1 MRKSPVFVIAM
12 IAVLAL
18 WGPGSFAA
26 APSGQPVRIG
36 AISSL
41 TGQFAT
47 FGSME
52 RAGYTLAQQD
62 INAAGGINGRPLAID
77 LQDDT
82 SNANTALTV
91 AEQFIRSGAP
101 LILGAYSSSVTKPLA
116 VYMARQRV
124 PLLNSNSADD
134 SITKPGS
141 DYVFRVGQ
149 TTDAYVRPF
158 FELFKKVGG
167 IHTVAVLVSN
177 NALGHS
183 TEHSVISQAEAQG
196 YRVVFDQAYD
206 EGLTDFRPVLNR
218 IKDAHPDVLAMSSY
232 DADAVALMRQI
243 KEVNLNVKVFAG
255 AGATGFAI
263 PSLIKGGGDTVE
275 YVITSAAWSPDVHYP
290 KAQALFGRLRAFLG
304 GNAPSYHAVRAYA
317 GALVAAD
324 ALRRAKTQT
333 PDAIRDALLGT
344 KLMTP
349 FGPVAFANLDGFHN
363 QNPLPSILMQ
373 VQHGKYVTVWPAA
386 VAIGQVQYPTPAWSD
401 RKGY

>member
-1 MRKSPVFVIAM
+1 MRKSPLFVIAM
-12 IAVLAL
+12 IAVLAV
-18 WGPGSFAA
+18 WGPGSLAA

-52 RAGYTLAQQD
+52 RAGYSLAQQD
-62 INAAGGINGRPLAID
+62 INAAGGINGRPLVID

-134 SITKPGS
+134 SITRPGS

-263 PSLIKGGGDTVE
+263 PSFIKGGGETVE

-290 KAQALFGRLRAFLG
+290 KAQVLFGRLRAFLG
-304 GNAPSYHAVRAYA
+304 GNDPSYHAVRAYA

-324 ALRRAKTQT
+324 ALRRAKTPT

-344 KLMTP
+344 KLVTP

-386 VAIGQVQYPTPAWSD
+386 VAIAQVQYPAPAWSD
-401 RKGY
+401 RRAY

>member
-1 MRKSPVFVIAM
+1 MM
-12 IAVLAL
+12 QTLLAL
-18 WGPGSFAA
+18 ALALLLLGTAGGISGA
-26 APSGQPVRIG
+26 APASGEPIRLG

-41 TGQFAT
+41 TGSFAT

-52 RAGYTLAQQD
+52 RAGYALAVDD
-62 INAAGGINGRPLAID
+62 INTAGGINGRPLLID

-91 AEQFIRSGAP
+91 AEQFIRSGVP
-101 LILGAYSSSVTKPLA
+101 LVLGAYSSSITKPLA

-149 TTDAYVRPF
+149 NTDAYVKPLF
-158 FELFKKVGG
+158 GLFKQLGG
-167 IHTVAVLVSN
+167 IKTIAILVSN

-183 TEHSVISQAEAQG
+183 VENSLVTQAKDGDYQ
-196 YRVVFDQAYD
+196 VVFDQAYD

-218 IKDAHPDVLAMSSY
+218 IRDIGADVLAMSSY
-232 DADAVALMRQI
+232 EADAVALMRQI
-243 KEVNLNVKVFAG
+243 KEVNLNAKVFAG

-263 PSLIKGGGDTVE
+263 PSFLKGGGEAVE

-290 KAQALFGRLRAFLG
+290 RAHELFARLKAFMG
-304 GNAPSYHAVRAYA
+304 GVEPSYHAIRSYA
-317 GALVAAD
+317 GATVAAD
-324 ALRRAKTQT
+324 ALRRATTLT
-333 PDAIRDALLGT
+333 PEGIRETLLAT
-344 KLMTP
+344 RLTTP
-349 FGPVAFANLDGFHN
+349 FGTVEFKDFNGFHN

-373 VQHGKYVTVWPAA
+373 VQRNKYITVWPPDVA
-386 VAIGQVQYPTPAWSD
+386 VGKVIYPTPVWTA
-401 RKGY
+401 RK

>member
-1 MRKSPVFVIAM
+1 MKQM
-12 IAVLAL
+12 IMALAL
-18 WGPGSFAA
+18 VFLVLGTAGGTSGA
-26 APSGQPVRIG
+26 APASGEPIRIG

-41 TGQFAT
+41 TGSFAT

-52 RAGYTLAQQD
+52 RAGYALAVDD
-62 INAAGGINGRPLAID
+62 INTAGGLNGRPLVID

-82 SNANTALTV
+82 SSANTALTV
-91 AEQFIRSGAP
+91 AEQFINSGVP

-149 TTDAYVRPF
+149 NTDAYVKPF
-158 FELFKKVGG
+158 FALFKQLGTIKT
-167 IHTVAVLVSN
+167 IAILVSN

-183 TEHSVISQAEAQG
+183 VENSLLTQAKDGG
-196 YRVVFDQAYD
+196 YPVVFDQAYD

-218 IKDAHPDVLAMSSY
+218 IKDTGADVLAMSSY
-232 DADAVALMRQI
+232 EADAVALMRQI
-243 KEVNLNVKVFAG
+243 KEVNLNAKIFAG

-263 PSLIKGGGDTVE
+263 PSFLKGGGDTVE

-290 KAQALFGRLRAFLG
+290 KAHELFARLKAFMG
-304 GNAPSYHAVRAYA
+304 GAEPSYHAIRAYA
-317 GALVAAD
+317 GATVAAD
-324 ALRRAKTQT
+324 ALRRAATLSPEGIRAALQT
-333 PDAIRDALLGT
+333 TSLT
-344 KLMTP
+344 TP
-349 FGPVAFANLDGFHN
+349 FGTVEFKDFSGFHN

-373 VQHGKYVTVWPAA
+373 VQHRAYVTVWPLDVA
-386 VAIGQVQYPTPAWSD
+386 VGKVIYPTPVWTA
-401 RKGY
+401 RK